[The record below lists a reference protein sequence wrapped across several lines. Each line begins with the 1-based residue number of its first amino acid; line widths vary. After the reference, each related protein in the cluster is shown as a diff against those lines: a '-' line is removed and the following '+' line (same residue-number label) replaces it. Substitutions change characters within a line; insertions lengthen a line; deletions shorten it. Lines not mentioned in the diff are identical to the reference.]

1 MITDPLL
8 ARLSHS
14 IHTISELAT
23 DSLFCRQNNRRTD
36 RYTVNTGWRVDRQ
49 VERQTGRK
57 TDSWAGR
64 QDRQVGR
71 QTGRQTDSWAGG
83 QTGRQDRQV
92 DRQTGRQTDSWAGG
106 QTGRQDRQVDR
117 QTGSQTDS
125 WAGGR
130 TGRQDR
136 QVGRQTDGW
145 TIKQTGCGTG
155 FVHVRIIA
163 NRKTTPVSLDSST
176 YLRCFTFIVV
186 YVFHILLYD
195 FTKIH
200 IQIIIFTIMQ
210 IKNSFYFRQSHLWT
224 THTTDELFAS

>member
-64 QDRQVGR
+64 QDRQVG
-71 QTGRQTDSWAGG
+71 
-83 QTGRQDRQV
+83 
-92 DRQTGRQTDSWAGG
+92 RQTGRQTDSWAGG

>member
-92 DRQTGRQTDSWAGG
+92 DRQTG
-106 QTGRQDRQVDR
+106 
-117 QTGSQTDS
+117 SQTDS

-186 YVFHILLYD
+186 YVFNILLYD